1 MVFDAV
7 SRHESGMLSLDTFI
21 DHMAQAINQ
30 LPTPGSQTVPGTSGT
45 RLPTMKQ
52 AIELLIAEAL
62 HRTDGNQSA
71 AADLI
76 DVSRQTISRYCR
88 KKTNEPIA

>member
-1 MVFDAV
+1 
-7 SRHESGMLSLDTFI
+7 
-21 DHMAQAINQ
+21 
-30 LPTPGSQTVPGTSGT
+30 
-45 RLPTMKQ
+45 MKQ